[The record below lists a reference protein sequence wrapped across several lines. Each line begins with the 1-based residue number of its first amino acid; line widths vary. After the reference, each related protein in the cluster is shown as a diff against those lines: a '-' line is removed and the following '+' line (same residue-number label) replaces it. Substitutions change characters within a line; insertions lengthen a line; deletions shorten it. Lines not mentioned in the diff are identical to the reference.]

1 MLIKDIIGYDNYQF
15 NQYIHEIAAVIQNDT
30 QTLVLCNL
38 LNKLCNY
45 TDATIKTH
53 SSNKQYHF
61 YHSQKDIYSN
71 ELYIKKDKYENA
83 IKQLVKKEYISTFKA
98 KQQTNKLLDITY
110 FLLNIDKI
118 REAFEAG
125 YKLIHKTEAQQTQ
138 TKDTKQTAKKQ
149 YNNASKLTTQQQ
161 AQLMQLE
168 NKYKAGFIDEETY
181 NMRMKRI
188 TNIDNNNSK

>member
-53 SSNKQYHF
+53 SNSKQYHF

-71 ELYIKKDKYENA
+71 ELFIKKDKYENA

-98 KQQTNKLLDITY
+98 KQQANKLLDITY

-118 REAFEAG
+118 REAFKEG
-125 YKLIHKTEAQQTQ
+125 YNLIHKTEPQQTQ
-138 TKDTKQTAKKQ
+138 AKEAKQPAKKQ
-149 YNNASKLTTQQQ
+149 QTNKLTAQQQ
-161 AQLMQLE
+161 VELLQLN

-188 TNIDNNNSK
+188 TNIDNNYK